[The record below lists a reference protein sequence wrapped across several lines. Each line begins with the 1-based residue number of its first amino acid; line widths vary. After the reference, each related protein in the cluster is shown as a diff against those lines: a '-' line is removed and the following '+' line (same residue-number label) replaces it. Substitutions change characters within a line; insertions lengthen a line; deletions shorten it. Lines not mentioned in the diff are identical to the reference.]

1 MFRALAF
8 RFALVLTFAALSLPP
23 LMAEA
28 ADLVLY
34 SSRKAHLIEPLVAA
48 YEAKTGLDIEFTT
61 DKAAPLIARL
71 EAEGEHTPADMLITV
86 DAGNLWSAARKG
98 VLSPVDSPVLEK
110 NVPEHLRDPENRW
123 FGLSLRARTIV
134 YNTDLVDP
142 AKLST
147 YEALGDP
154 AWKGKLLLR
163 TSKKVYN
170 QSLVAALI
178 AEHGE
183 EKTEEIVRSWVAN
196 LAAPP
201 FSSDTKVIEAV
212 EAGVG
217 GMGVVNTYYF
227 GRYKAKNPDV
237 PLAVFWPNQEN
248 TGVHVNVSGA
258 GIVRHAPHREAA
270 VAFLEWLSSAEAQN
284 MFADANKEYPVNP
297 AVEPSPEVAAWGDF
311 KADSVNVAVFGEKQA
326 DAIQLMDRAG
336 YK

>member
-1 MFRALAF
+1 MPRAVTFRFTLALA
-8 RFALVLTFAALSLPP
+8 LTALSLPS

-34 SSRKAHLIEPLVAA
+34 SSRKAHLIEPLVEA
-48 YEAKTGLDIEFTT
+48 YEAKTGLDIAFTT

-110 NVPEHLRDPENRW
+110 NVPEHLQDPENRW

-134 YNTDLVDP
+134 YNTDQVDP

-147 YEALGDP
+147 YGALGDP

-183 EKTEEIVRSWVAN
+183 EKAEEIVRSWVAN

-217 GMGVVNTYYF
+217 AMGVVNTYYF
-227 GRYKAKNPDV
+227 GRYMAKNPDA
-237 PLAVFWPNQEN
+237 PLAIFWPNQES

-258 GIVRHAPHREAA
+258 GVVRHAPHRKAA
-270 VAFLEWLSSAEAQN
+270 VAFLEWLSSPEAQN

-297 AVEPSPEVAAWGDF
+297 AVDPSTEVAAWGDF
-311 KADSVNVAVFGEKQA
+311 TADPVNVAVFGEKQA

>member
-8 RFALVLTFAALSLPP
+8 RFAFALTFAALSLPP

-237 PLAVFWPNQEN
+237 PLAVFWPNQES

-311 KADSVNVAVFGEKQA
+311 KADSVNVAVFGEKQV

>member
-8 RFALVLTFAALSLPP
+8 RFAFALTFAALSLPP

-34 SSRKAHLIEPLVAA
+34 SSRKAYLIEPLVAA

-237 PLAVFWPNQEN
+237 PLAVFWPNQES

-311 KADSVNVAVFGEKQA
+311 KADSVNVAVFGEKQV

>member
-1 MFRALAF
+1 
-8 RFALVLTFAALSLPP
+8 
-23 LMAEA
+23 MAEA

-86 DAGNLWSAARKG
+86 DAGNLWSAAQKG

-110 NVPEHLRDPENRW
+110 NVPEHLQDPENRW

-217 GMGVVNTYYF
+217 AMGVVNTYYF
-227 GRYKAKNPDV
+227 GRYKAKNPDA
-237 PLAVFWPNQEN
+237 PLAVFWPNQES